1 MSRLRSARSRSGSRS
16 GSAKDVRY
24 TLAFEAQ
31 LVKHRD
37 FLKNSESTKPTD
49 ADKEWAK
56 EELSADISWSGYL
69 ESAMN
74 EATEKE
80 DVKVD
85 NISIKVNGTTDTSQK
100 GIGPVTN
107 FKGTVSWKSV
117 KCAPSSV
124 KEQIDWFI
132 KDRMSQYEIDNE
144 EDESKSHVY
153 IYPGKLSVSR

>member
-1 MSRLRSARSRSGSRS
+1 VKLRSL
-16 GSAKDVRY
+16 SAKS
-24 TLAFEAQ
+24 
-31 LVKHRD
+31 
-37 FLKNSESTKPTD
+37 NSIQPTD

-85 NISIKVNGTTDTSQK
+85 NISIKVNGPTDTSQA

-117 KCAPSSV
+117 KCAESSV

-132 KDRMSQYEIDNE
+132 KDRMSQYEID
-144 EDESKSHVY
+144 KGKGKMHVY
-153 IYPGKLSVSR
+153 IYPGELSISR